1 MEQEL
6 DAFFNHLST
15 ERQLS
20 PRTLDAYSRDLH
32 RFRDW
37 CQREAHDD
45 LHSLRNEHIRMYVAG
60 LKRSG
65 LSGRSIQRSLSS
77 LRSLYRYL
85 ARESGLENNPCSDI
99 PAPKYDKKLPS
110 VLAVD
115 QAIHLVDSDEGDWHR
130 IRDRAMFELLYSSG
144 LRLSELVGLNIPRID
159 LDQASVRV
167 TGKGNKQRDLPVG
180 SKAVEAIR
188 EWLLFR
194 SDVPAVDEQALFI
207 SQRGR
212 RISARTV
219 QARLKLWA
227 QEKGLPSSL
236 SPHTLRHSFASHML
250 ESSQN
255 LRAVQELLG
264 HADISTTQVY
274 THLDFKHLAEVY
286 DSAHP
291 RARKS
296 DTED

>member
-1 MEQEL
+1 MDKEL
-6 DAFFNHLST
+6 EAFVGHLKT

-20 PRTLDAYSRDLH
+20 PRTLEAYTRDLA
-32 RFRDW
+32 RFREW
-37 CQREAHDD
+37 CRQEAHAELQSIHND
-45 LHSLRNEHIRMYVAG
+45 HIRMYVAN

-65 LSGRSIQRSLSS
+65 MSGRSIQRSLSA
-77 LRSLYRYL
+77 LRTLYRYL
-85 ARESGLENNPCSDI
+85 AREYGLENNPCHDI

-130 IRDRAMFELLYSSG
+130 IRDRAMFELFYSSG
-144 LRLSELVGLNIPRID
+144 LRLSELVGLNMSHID
-159 LDQASVRV
+159 LDHASVRV

-180 SKAVEAIR
+180 SKAIEALH
-188 EWLLFR
+188 EWLQFR
-194 SDVPAVDEQALFI
+194 YDLPDADEFALFI

-219 QARLKLWA
+219 QSRLKLWA
-227 QEKGLPSSL
+227 QQKGLPTSL

-296 DTED
+296 DGED